1 VSTTTQPRYLKLP
14 HVSCVQ
20 ATHFQTTKRA
30 AVQRKD
36 LIRQSGGRSYAMQ
49 AATLSSA
56 AEQAHCHA
64 VLSDARPVVHNLRD
78 SKRNTPIQQV
88 SGLSIEDPVWW
99 DCYGGWAWQHFIRM
113 LRIYWWQASKS
124 GCAGLAEFGS

>member
-1 VSTTTQPRYLKLP
+1 MSTATQHRCLKLP
-14 HVSCVQ
+14 HVSCMQ

-36 LIRQSGGRSYAMQ
+36 LIRQSGGCSYALQ

-78 SKRNTPIQQV
+78 SKRTTPIQQV
-88 SGLSIEDPVWW
+88 SDLSAVDAVWW
-99 DCYGGWAWQHFIRM
+99 DCCGAWARHNHSNAAHHLLM
-113 LRIYWWQASKS
+113 ASEQDWV
-124 GCAGLAEFGS
+124 C